1 MLLRAR
7 LDHDADDRLGPGL
20 AQQHATAVAELARR
34 CAEAGVPLAHV
45 STDYVFDGAL
55 PVGQEHPVDHPL
67 APLGVYGQSKAAG
80 EAAVRT
86 VPRHWIVRTSWVI
99 GEGKNFVATMASL
112 AERGIDP
119 AVVAD
124 QHGRLTFADDLADAL
139 LHLVTTDAPTGT
151 FHMTNSG
158 DVVTWHDV
166 ARWVFEDTGHDAG
179 RVSATTTAAYMAGKE
194 GVAPRPTN
202 SALDLGP
209 LAAVGYT
216 APDQRERLRT
226 YLKR

>member
-1 MLLRAR
+1 MWN
-7 LDHDADDRLGPGL
+7 
-20 AQQHATAVAELARR
+20 
-34 CAEAGVPLAHV
+34 
-45 STDYVFDGAL
+45 
-55 PVGQEHPVDHPL
+55 
-67 APLGVYGQSKAAG
+67 APA
-80 EAAVRT
+80 
-86 VPRHWIVRTSWVI
+86 
-99 GEGKNFVATMASL
+99 
-112 AERGIDP
+112 
-119 AVVAD
+119 
-124 QHGRLTFADDLADAL
+124 
-139 LHLVTTDAPTGT
+139 GT

-166 ARWVFEDTGHDAG
+166 ARWVFEDTGHDAA
-179 RVSATTTAAYMAGKE
+179 RVSATTTAAYLAGKE

>member
-1 MLLRAR
+1 M
-7 LDHDADDRLGPGL
+7 
-20 AQQHATAVAELARR
+20 
-34 CAEAGVPLAHV
+34 
-45 STDYVFDGAL
+45 
-55 PVGQEHPVDHPL
+55 DHPL

-139 LHLVTTDAPTGT
+139 LHLVTTCLLYTSDAA
-151 FHMTNSG
+151 
-158 DVVTWHDV
+158 DDCC
-166 ARWVFEDTGHDAG
+166 
-179 RVSATTTAAYMAGKE
+179 RV
-194 GVAPRPTN
+194 
-202 SALDLGP
+202 
-209 LAAVGYT
+209 
-216 APDQRERLRT
+216 
-226 YLKR
+226 